1 MKIAKYDKKE
11 NTLLIRSPSNGLVGT
26 FSISYLIHHLKMKQ
40 MGEIEIPEL
49 PPTLFVEGGDI
60 LVPIRVYNKNNLFV
74 IISDIPFDQYLAKE
88 FALAV
93 NEFCKKNAIKKIVI
107 VIGSMG
113 MSNIKE
119 MFLGSTSN
127 YVIHKSKIPVMVVK

>member
-1 MKIAKYDKKE
+1 
-11 NTLLIRSPSNGLVGT
+11 
-26 FSISYLIHHLKMKQ
+26 

-49 PPTLFVEGGDI
+49 SPTLFVEGGDI

-93 NEFCKKNAIKKIVI
+93 NEFCKK
-107 VIGSMG
+107 
-113 MSNIKE
+113 
-119 MFLGSTSN
+119 TQ
-127 YVIHKSKIPVMVVK
+127 